1 MPDEVYNRH
10 QLPYLAAKSLQNTH
24 EMDVSVDCALFGFD
38 GEALKLLLIRQRTS
52 EGGPLSEAEL
62 QMALPGDFVHA
73 DESLD
78 AAAGRV
84 LGELTGLDDVYLK
97 QFHAFGDPDRVKGL
111 KDQHWLRTF
120 REHPENRVMT
130 VAYFGLVS
138 LHDHTPKASSFAG
151 EAEWTDVDHLPE
163 LAFDHD
169 DIAHL
174 ALRMLREQ
182 LESKHIGFEM
192 LPKKFTLRQLQS
204 LHEVVLDK
212 KLDKRNFRKNIKR
225 MDHVVPLNEK
235 EEGVLH
241 KPAQLFTYDADL
253 TTPNS

>member
-1 MPDEVYNRH
+1 
-10 QLPYLAAKSLQNTH
+10 
-24 EMDVSVDCALFGFD
+24 MDVSVDCALFGFD
-38 GEALKLLLIRQRTS
+38 GESLKLLLIRQKTA
-52 EGGPLSEAEL
+52 EGGPLSEDNL
-62 QMALPGDFVHA
+62 QMALPGDFVHD

-84 LGELTGLDDVYLK
+84 LLELTGLDNVYLK
-97 QFHAFGDPDRVKGL
+97 QFHAFGNPDRVKGL
-111 KDQHWLRTF
+111 KDQQWLRTF

-138 LHDHTPKASSFAG
+138 LHEHTPAASSFAG
-151 EAEWTDVDHLPE
+151 DADWTDVDAIPD

-169 DIAHL
+169 DIATM
-174 ALRMLREQ
+174 ALDTLKEQ

-204 LHEVVLDK
+204 LHETVLDK
-212 KLDKRNFRKNIKR
+212 KLDKRNFRKNVKR

-241 KPAQLFTYDADL
+241 KPAQLFTFDAEL
-253 TTPNS
+253 APEHP

>member
-1 MPDEVYNRH
+1 MKCTIDTNSPILSPNPPKTH
-10 QLPYLAAKSLQNTH
+10 Q
-24 EMDVSVDCALFGFD
+24 MDVSVDCALFGFD
-38 GEALKLLLIRQRTS
+38 GERLKLLLIRQRTS

-73 DESLD
+73 VESLD

-84 LGELTGLDDVYLK
+84 LGELTGLDNVYLK

-138 LHDHTPKASSFAG
+138 LYDHTPKASSFAG

-169 DIAHL
+169 DIAVL
-174 ALRMLREQ
+174 ALQVLREQ

-204 LHEVVLDK
+204 LHEVVLNK

-225 MDHVVPLNEK
+225 MEHVVPLNEK

-241 KPAQLFTYDADL
+241 KPAQLFTFDSTL
-253 TTPNS
+253 TPPNS

>member
-1 MPDEVYNRH
+1 
-10 QLPYLAAKSLQNTH
+10 
-24 EMDVSVDCALFGFD
+24 MDVSVDCALFGFD
-38 GEALKLLLIRQRTS
+38 GESLKLLLIRQKTA
-52 EGGPLSEAEL
+52 EGGPLSEDNL
-62 QMALPGDFVHA
+62 QMALPGDFVHD

-84 LGELTGLDDVYLK
+84 LLELTGLDNVYLK
-97 QFHAFGDPDRVKGL
+97 QFHAFGSPNRVKGL
-111 KDQHWLRTF
+111 KDQQWLRTF

-138 LHDHTPKASSFAG
+138 LHEHTPAASSFAG
-151 EAEWTDVDHLPE
+151 DADWTDVDAIPD

-169 DIAHL
+169 DIATM
-174 ALRMLREQ
+174 ALDTLKEQ

-204 LHEVVLDK
+204 LHETVLDK
-212 KLDKRNFRKNIKR
+212 KLDKRNFRKNVKR

-241 KPAQLFTYDADL
+241 KPAQLFTFDAEL
-253 TTPNS
+253 APEHS

>member
-1 MPDEVYNRH
+1 
-10 QLPYLAAKSLQNTH
+10 
-24 EMDVSVDCALFGFD
+24 MDVSVDCALFGFD
-38 GEALKLLLIRQRTS
+38 GESLKLLLIRQKTA
-52 EGGPLSEAEL
+52 EGGPLSEDNL
-62 QMALPGDFVHA
+62 QMALPGDFVHD

-84 LGELTGLDDVYLK
+84 LLELTGLDNVYLK
-97 QFHAFGDPDRVKGL
+97 QFHAFGNPDRVKGL
-111 KDQHWLRTF
+111 KDQQWLRTF

-138 LHDHTPKASSFAG
+138 LHEHTPAASSFAG
-151 EAEWTDVDHLPE
+151 DADWTDVEAIPD

-169 DIAHL
+169 DIAAMAL
-174 ALRMLREQ
+174 ATLKEQ

-204 LHEVVLDK
+204 LHETVLDK
-212 KLDKRNFRKNIKR
+212 KLDKRNFRKNVKR

-241 KPAQLFTYDADL
+241 KPAQLFTFDAEL
-253 TTPNS
+253 APEHP